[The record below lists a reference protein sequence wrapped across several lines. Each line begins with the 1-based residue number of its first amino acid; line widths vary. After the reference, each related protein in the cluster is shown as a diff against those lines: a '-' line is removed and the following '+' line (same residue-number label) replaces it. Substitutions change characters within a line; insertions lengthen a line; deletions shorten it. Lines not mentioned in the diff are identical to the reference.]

1 MYVAYK
7 SGILCD
13 KKNDCLKKR
22 GRIKTSLKCLH
33 QHCRVHAAYRPRDI
47 FRFDSLLLVPEI

>member
-1 MYVAYK
+1 MIRKNKNVVSNYYVAYK

-22 GRIKTSLKCLH
+22 GRIKTSL
-33 QHCRVHAAYRPRDI
+33 
-47 FRFDSLLLVPEI
+47 